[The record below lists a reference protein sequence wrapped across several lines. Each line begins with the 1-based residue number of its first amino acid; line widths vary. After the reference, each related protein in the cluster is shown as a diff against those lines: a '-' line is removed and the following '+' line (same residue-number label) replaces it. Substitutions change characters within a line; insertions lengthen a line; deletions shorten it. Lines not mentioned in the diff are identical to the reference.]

1 MTVENGHPYVFR
13 NVQLEDGGVLTCE
26 LDGVRTQPSKSAPL
40 NVYELSGESATVPVN
55 NRSTA
60 IIGCLV
66 GYSTE
71 CPIVVNFFKYDVRI
85 EVDGRKFT
93 PSSYPYDNMT
103 YSHYLMVRNVTA
115 ADVGTYECRVYTNC
129 SRQEQIAS
137 QEVFIE
143 KWLST
148 STGMYTHAYAMIK
161 ILHKYYSSCN
171 VFHFTHAVTTE
182 NDQLVK
188 WQIGFGV
195 ALSVAIVLGLVAVI
209 LAGLVAFVSRGVKT
223 TGTVSQHS
231 A

>member
-13 NVQLEDGGVLTCE
+13 NVQLKDGGVLTCE

-148 STGMYTHAYAMIK
+148 ST
-161 ILHKYYSSCN
+161 
-171 VFHFTHAVTTE
+171 VTTG
-182 NDQLVK
+182 NNQLVK

-195 ALSVAIVLGLVAVI
+195 ALSVAIILGLVAV
-209 LAGLVAFVSRGVKT
+209 AGWVAFVWRGKT
-223 TGTVSQHS
+223 AGTVSQHGEGWV
-231 A
+231 

>member
-13 NVQLEDGGVLTCE
+13 NVQLKDGGVLTCE

-148 STGMYTHAYAMIK
+148 NT
-161 ILHKYYSSCN
+161 
-171 VFHFTHAVTTE
+171 VTTE

-195 ALSVAIVLGLVAVI
+195 ALFVAIILGLVAV
-209 LAGLVAFVSRGVKT
+209 AGWVAFVWRGKT
-223 TGTVSQHS
+223 AGTVSQHGEGWV
-231 A
+231 

>member
-148 STGMYTHAYAMIK
+148 STVLVI
-161 ILHKYYSSCN
+161 
-171 VFHFTHAVTTE
+171 TE

>member
-1 MTVENGHPYVFR
+1 M
-13 NVQLEDGGVLTCE
+13 
-26 LDGVRTQPSKSAPL
+26 
-40 NVYELSGESATVPVN
+40 
-55 NRSTA
+55 
-60 IIGCLV
+60 
-66 GYSTE
+66 
-71 CPIVVNFFKYDVRI
+71 VNFFKYDVRI

-93 PSSYPYDNMT
+93 PSSYPYGNMT
-103 YSHYLMVRNVTA
+103 YGHYLMVRNVTA

-148 STGMYTHAYAMIK
+148 STGMYTHAYAMTK
-161 ILHKYYSSCN
+161 ILYKYYSSCN
-171 VFHFTHAVTTE
+171 VFHFTHAVLVITE